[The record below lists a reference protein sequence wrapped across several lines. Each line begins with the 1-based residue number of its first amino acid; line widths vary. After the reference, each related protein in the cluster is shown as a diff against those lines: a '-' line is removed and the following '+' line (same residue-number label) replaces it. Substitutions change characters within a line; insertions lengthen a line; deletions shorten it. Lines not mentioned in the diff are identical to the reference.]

1 MSKATKR
8 KHVTKEL
15 LDNYDL
21 PTENQTIVKVL
32 GGRGNNLHEV
42 ETPDGDTF
50 LASMPVKFRKNV
62 WMKRGV
68 FRCLQGCIFIT
79 NHPQCFFC
87 DIQVAL

>member
-21 PTENQTIVKVL
+21 PTENQSIVKVV

-42 ETPDGDTF
+42 ETADGDKF
-50 LASMPVKFRKNV
+50 LVSMPSKFRKNV
-62 WMKRGV
+62 WMKRGW
-68 FRCLQGCIFIT
+68 
-79 NHPQCFFC
+79 
-87 DIQVAL
+87 